1 MARVAEAADEL
12 AVGLPELLR
21 ADAAEAW
28 LDLRVAAADEADQ
41 LLLRAFIVAHHVS
54 ALLRH
59 RGRHLLLLAG
69 FAGRGLIA
77 NTDVA
82 IAHD

>member
-1 MARVAEAADEL
+1 MARAAEAAGEL
-12 AVGLPELLR
+12 ALGLPELLR
-21 ADAAEAW
+21 ANAEAGAR
-28 LDLRVAAADEADQ
+28 LRVVAADEADQ
-41 LLLRAFIVAHHVS
+41 LLLRALIVAHHIG
-54 ALLRH
+54 ALLWH

-77 NTDVA
+77 STDVA

>member
-1 MARVAEAADEL
+1 MAQAAEAVGEL
-12 AVGLPELLR
+12 ALGLPELLR
-21 ADAAEAW
+21 ADAEAGAR
-28 LDLRVAAADEADQ
+28 LRVVAADEVDQ
-41 LLLRAFIVAHHVS
+41 LLLRALIVAHHIS

-59 RGRHLLLLAG
+59 RGRHLLLPAG

-82 IAHD
+82 IAHN

>member
-1 MARVAEAADEL
+1 MAQAAEAAGEL
-12 AVGLPELLR
+12 ALDLPELLR
-21 ADAAEAW
+21 ADTEAG
-28 LDLRVAAADEADQ
+28 LDLRIAAADEADQ
-41 LLLRAFIVAHHVS
+41 LLLRALIVAHHIS

-59 RGRHLLLLAG
+59 RSRHLLLLAG
-69 FAGRGLIA
+69 FAGRGLVA

>member
-1 MARVAEAADEL
+1 MAQAAEAVGEL
-12 AVGLPELLR
+12 ALGLPELLR
-21 ADAAEAW
+21 ADAKARF
-28 LDLRVAAADEADQ
+28 DLRVAAADEADQ
-41 LLLRAFIVAHHVS
+41 LLRRALIVAHYVG

-59 RGRHLLLLAG
+59 RGRHLLLAG
-69 FAGRGLIA
+69 FARRGFIA